1 MVKVI
6 SVEPVEQF
14 KLKVVLSDGKKGLF
28 DVSPYLERGAFHELR
43 DQAYFRRV
51 KVAFGG
57 IAWPNEQDLSADTIE
72 HELQEST
79 ETNAGKINAA

>member
-1 MVKVI
+1 MIKVI

-14 KLKVVLSDGKKGLF
+14 KLNIVLSNGKKGLF
-28 DVSPYLERGAFHELR
+28 DVSPYLELGAFHELN
-43 DQAYFRRV
+43 DQTYFRRV
-51 KVAFGG
+51 KISFGG